1 MHIAEGFLPLEHAIF
16 WYIISMPIVFL
27 GIYKAYKNLKRDENY
42 KILLATSIAFV
53 FVLSSL
59 KMPSVTGSS
68 SHPTGTGLAAIL
80 LGPTIVPFISSMVLF
95 YQAIL
100 LAHGGLSTLGA
111 NVFSMGI
118 VGPFF
123 GYVMYRLLVR
133 KNLNL
138 AVFVGVFFADYL
150 TYAATSFQLALAFPG
165 ENMMKSFMMFFA
177 IFSITQIPIAI
188 MEAFLALILFR
199 KFIIPNFIKEVVKH
213 DT

>member
-138 AVFVGVFFADYL
+138 AVFLGVFFADYL